1 VRLRRF
7 TPADLDDLAALHG
20 DPGVMRFID
29 DPAPRTL
36 VEQETLTGIV
46 RDYARLP
53 AGLGVFAA
61 TVDGAFVGQG
71 SLRPVSSRGLA
82 PDGLEL
88 GYRIV
93 AAQWG
98 RGYATQIARTLVRRA
113 FDELGATCV
122 VATTMAVNTGSRRVL
137 ERAGLRYVRTFHL
150 EWPDPLPG
158 AEHGEVEYALRKDV
172 PHAFVDSIR

>member
-1 VRLRRF
+1 MRVELRPF
-7 TPADLDDLAALHG
+7 TPADLDQLAALHG
-20 DPGVMRFID
+20 DPAVMRFID
-29 DPAPRTL
+29 EPAPRAV
-36 VEQETLTGIV
+36 VEQETLPAIV
-46 RDYARLP
+46 GEYALLP

-82 PDGLEL
+82 PHGLEL

-98 RGYATQIARTLVRRA
+98 RGYATEVARSLVRRA
-113 FDELGATCV
+113 FDELGTTRV
-122 VATTMAVNTGSRRVL
+122 VATTMAVNTASRRVL

-150 EWPDPLPG
+150 DWADPLPG
-158 AEHGEVEYALRKDV
+158 AEHGEVEYAL
-172 PHAFVDSIR
+172 P